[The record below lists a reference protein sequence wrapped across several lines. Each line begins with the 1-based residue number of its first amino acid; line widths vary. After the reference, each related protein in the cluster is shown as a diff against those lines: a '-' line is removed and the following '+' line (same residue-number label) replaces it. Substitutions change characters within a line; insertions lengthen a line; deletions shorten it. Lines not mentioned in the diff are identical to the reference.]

1 MKFTKFYAGSYR
13 YKNWEIVKLHGA
25 WRVTK
30 GSTIYPS
37 EFTWASTLKE
47 AKEFITTKE
56 AK

>member
-1 MKFTKFYAGSYR
+1 MKLTKMWAGYYC
-13 YKNWEIVKLHGA
+13 YKNWEVKKLYGS

>member
-47 AKEFITTKE
+47 AKEFIATKE